1 MKENKHTSDVQVYQ
15 LPEET
20 KEAISILSERTAE
33 ISKTVGE
40 AVKKIADATAPLKEL
55 TEKAIKSI
63 RLFQIEF
70 SNEYEAIQIQFDDYF
85 KTKGIIRPKGIDDFL
100 LWLSVKNPDKLM
112 LEMIDEAKK
121 ANNYK
126 LYHEYKERCFNDSGW
141 NLEKELQYWR
151 NKDTG
156 DIEAT
161 TNGSRE
167 TKKTPQ
173 LSDLINHVNRFDIVE
188 GIKSK
193 YKNIGGK
200 HLKLLLMALQEL
212 NLIPKYNYNRKFH
225 DYCERE
231 FDWDIKSYQA
241 MNDYSY
247 NEHSDYKELESIKD
261 YIKTLMDTK

>member
-126 LYHEYKERCFNDSGW
+126 LYHEYKERCFNAS
-141 NLEKELQYWR
+141 NSVCNISTLAL
-151 NKDTG
+151 NSFT
-156 DIEAT
+156 AF
-161 TNGSRE
+161 TNE
-167 TKKTPQ
+167 
-173 LSDLINHVNRFDIVE
+173 
-188 GIKSK
+188 
-193 YKNIGGK
+193 
-200 HLKLLLMALQEL
+200 
-212 NLIPKYNYNRKFH
+212 YN
-225 DYCERE
+225 
-231 FDWDIKSYQA
+231 
-241 MNDYSY
+241 
-247 NEHSDYKELESIKD
+247 
-261 YIKTLMDTK
+261 T